1 MEIAPDTKEPKKE
14 GYNALGCCAWS
25 TTTDL
30 YSRVNSCEKR
40 CGFARVDFASDT
52 KRTPK
57 KSYYWFKNLIEEY
70 QKTEEAGE

>member
-1 MEIAPDTKEPKKE
+1 MEIAPGTKEPKKE
-14 GYNALGCCAWS
+14 GCNALGCCAWS

-40 CGFARVDFASDT
+40 CGFARVDFAPDT

-57 KSYYWFKNLIEEY
+57 KGSYRFKNPIETY
-70 QKTEEAGE
+70 QKEEEKA